1 MADKNQGQNHG
12 QPPDRP
18 PRRRWWRWVVI
29 ALVVVGAAVWFTR
42 PIWYGV
48 AVAVVVPTRGAV
60 VETVVSSGRV
70 LAPSRVE
77 VASTLGGTVK
87 AVAVAEGDTVSKDQ
101 LLIVLDDA
109 EAQAAVAR
117 AEATLEGLAAKRL
130 DLSKRRGPSTDE
142 ALKQART
149 SLLQA
154 EADYT
159 RDASLAK
166 DGALARNDLQRTQ
179 TALAV
184 ARSKVRAAEIE
195 ARATRTDGAEDAAI
209 DALEADA
216 KAALEAARVRL
227 ASHVRY
233 SPVNGVV
240 LERAVEPGQVVQPG
254 VPLLVLAESGKDR
267 LVIEPDEKNLRVL
280 ALGQPALASADAYP
294 DRRFPVAVSWIASSV
309 DARRGTVEVHL
320 ALAEP
325 QPFLKSDM
333 TVSVEIEVARKADAL
348 TLPSSVV
355 RDLATDAPWVMV
367 VEGKHAKRV
376 PVKLGLKGDTVVE
389 VLSGLEPDAVVITPV
404 PTLPSVGA
412 RVRVP
417 DQAGE

>member
-1 MADKNQGQNHG
+1 MAEQNQGQTAH
-12 QPPDRP
+12 RP
-18 PRRRWWRWVVI
+18 PRRRWWRWVV
-29 ALVVVGAAVWFTR
+29 LGLLVVGAAIWFTR
-42 PIWYGV
+42 PLWYGV
-48 AVAVVVPTRGAV
+48 AVTVIAPTRGVV

-70 LAPSRVE
+70 LAPSQVE
-77 VASTLGGTVK
+77 VASTVSGTVK
-87 AVAVAEGDTVSKDQ
+87 VVASNAGDVVAQGQ
-101 LLIVLDDA
+101 LLITLDDA
-109 EAQAAVAR
+109 EALAAVAR

-130 DLSKRRGPSTDE
+130 DLAKRRGPSTDE

-179 TALAV
+179 TALAL
-184 ARSKVRAAEIE
+184 ARSKLRAAGIE
-195 ARATRTDGAEDAAI
+195 ARATGIDGAESAAI
-209 DALEADA
+209 DAQEADA

-227 ASHVRY
+227 ASYLRY
-233 SPVNGVV
+233 SPVDGVV
-240 LERAVEPGQVVQPG
+240 IKRVVEPGQVVQPG
-254 VPLLVLAESGKDR
+254 VPLLLIAESGRSR

-280 ALGQPALASADAYP
+280 ALGQPALASADAFP
-294 DRRFPVAVSWIASSV
+294 ERRFPVVVSWIASSV

-348 TLPSSVV
+348 TLPSEVV
-355 RDLATDAPWVMV
+355 RDLATDEPWVMV
-367 VEGKHAKRV
+367 VDGKHAQRL
-376 PVKLGLKGDTVVE
+376 PVKLGMKGDTVVE

-412 RVRVP
+412 RVRLP
-417 DQAGE
+417 DKAGD

>member
-1 MADKNQGQNHG
+1 MADTNQGQN
-12 QPPDRP
+12 PNRP
-18 PRRRWWRWVVI
+18 PRRRWLRWVVI
-29 ALVVVGAAVWFTR
+29 AVLVVGAAVWFTR

-48 AVAVVVPTRGAV
+48 AVSVVAPTRGAV

-70 LAPSRVE
+70 LAPSQVE
-77 VASTLGGTVK
+77 VASTVGGTVK
-87 AVAVAEGDTVSKDQ
+87 VVATDEGDTVSKDQ
-101 LLIVLDDA
+101 LLITLDPA
-109 EAQAAVAR
+109 EAQAAVTR
-117 AEATLEGLAAKRL
+117 AKATLDGLAAKRL
-130 DLSKRRGPSTDE
+130 DLAKRRGPSTDE
-142 ALKQART
+142 ALKQARA

-179 TALAV
+179 TALALS
-184 ARSKVRAAEIE
+184 RSKVRAAEIE
-195 ARATRTDGAEDAAI
+195 ARATRTDGAESAALDAQ
-209 DALEADA
+209 EADA

-227 ASHVRY
+227 ASLVRY
-233 SPVNGVV
+233 SPVDGVV
-240 LERAVEPGQVVQPG
+240 IKRSVEPGQVVQAG
-254 VPLLVLAESGKDR
+254 VPLLVLAESGKNR

-280 ALGQPALASADAYP
+280 ALGQPALASADAFP
-294 DRRFPVAVSWIASSV
+294 DRRFAAVVSWIASSV

-320 ALAEP
+320 AITEP

-333 TVSVEIEVARKADAL
+333 TVSVEIEVARKVDAL

-355 RDLATDAPWVMV
+355 RDLATDEPWVMV
-367 VEGKHAKRV
+367 VDGKHAKRV
-376 PVKLGLKGDTVVE
+376 QVKLGIKGDTAVE

-417 DQAGE
+417 DQAGD